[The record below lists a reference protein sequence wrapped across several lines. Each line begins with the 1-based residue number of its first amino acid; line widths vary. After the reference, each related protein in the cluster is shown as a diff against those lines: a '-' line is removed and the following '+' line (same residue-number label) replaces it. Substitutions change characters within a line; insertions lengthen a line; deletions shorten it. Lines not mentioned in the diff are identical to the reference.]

1 MLYVLTGVAAL
12 AAIIVTVCVLRR
24 GDRKQS
30 TLVAKPYAELRADM
44 IESALSQ
51 IDDWYEPTCS
61 IDEDLRAAITQDEV
75 ARLSQSP
82 HGDRDAWHREVS
94 PFFDRAL
101 DSVLNEHSRIG
112 GDSSNIERMSVDR
125 RAFLVVFTLESQVN
139 NGGFDQYY
147 LNSSGD
153 TAWAAP
159 ACLRHIGMHDL
170 ASLVERANGV
180 FTGDPPP
187 HRAVRLKAM
196 GELGE
201 HATTIWNAT
210 TQEFFDS
217 NYECFSA
224 LVRLICD
231 RRDSF
236 FRVD

>member
-1 MLYVLTGVAAL
+1 M
-12 AAIIVTVCVLRR
+12 
-24 GDRKQS
+24 
-30 TLVAKPYAELRADM
+30 AKPYAELRADM
-44 IESALSQ
+44 IDSARSQ
-51 IDDWYEPTCS
+51 TDDWYEPARS
-61 IDEDLRAAITQDEV
+61 IDDDMRVAITQNEAV
-75 ARLSQSP
+75 KLSQSP
-82 HGDRDAWHREVS
+82 GGDRDAWHREIS
-94 PFFDRAL
+94 PLFNRAF
-101 DSVLNEHSRIG
+101 DSVLDERSRIG
-112 GDSSNIERMSVDR
+112 GEGSSIERMSADR
-125 RAFLVVFTLESQVN
+125 RALLVVFTLESQVN

-210 TQEFFDS
+210 TQEFFDG

-224 LVRLICD
+224 LARLICD